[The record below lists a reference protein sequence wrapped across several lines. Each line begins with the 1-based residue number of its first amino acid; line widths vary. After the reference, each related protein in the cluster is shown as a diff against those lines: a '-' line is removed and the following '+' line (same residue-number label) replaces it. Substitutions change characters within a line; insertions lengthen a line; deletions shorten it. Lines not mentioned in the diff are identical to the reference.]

1 MTKGTRK
8 VTKEQAEVINGI
20 KNEFG
25 NRLADYVELL
35 ELALNIDVNDIVI
48 TRNREGN
55 IVVEGNLSFDAD
67 NIDYLV
73 ERKMEMNKIRLAAN

>member
-8 VTKEQAEVINGI
+8 VTKEQAEAINGI

-67 NIDYLV
+67 NIDHLV
-73 ERKMEMNKIRLAAN
+73 EHKREMNKILLAAN

>member
-8 VTKEQAEVINGI
+8 VTKEQAEVIHGI
-20 KNEFG
+20 KDEFG
-25 NRLADYVELL
+25 NRLAEFVELL
-35 ELALNIDVNDIVI
+35 ELAFNVDVNDIVI

>member
-1 MTKGTRK
+1 MTKGSRK
-8 VTKEQAEVINGI
+8 ITEEQAEVIHGI

-25 NRLADYVELL
+25 NRLGDYIELL
-35 ELALNIDVNDIVI
+35 ELAFNVDVNSIEI
-48 TRNREGN
+48 KRNREGN